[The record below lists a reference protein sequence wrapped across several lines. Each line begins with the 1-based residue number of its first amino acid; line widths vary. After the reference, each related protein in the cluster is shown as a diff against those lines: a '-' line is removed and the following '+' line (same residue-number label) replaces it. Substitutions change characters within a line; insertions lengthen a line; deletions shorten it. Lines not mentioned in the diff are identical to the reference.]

1 MKLFNVKSRRKTKG
15 QSFIEL
21 ALVFMVLMMLFA
33 GVVELGNLIN
43 LYLDIIDAAREGAR
57 YANAVSLY
65 KEDPITHVKSIGEDV
80 FNKTAQ
86 VAWATMNPAC
96 SLILPVKPDAAN
108 CPANEMKIDFD
119 PTTDDILISVLSYDG
134 VTLKRLNGTNWGFG
148 DGIWSRFDNHTV
160 SMVTNAEIISQL
172 DSTAP
177 NTGFIMVEIFY
188 DYHQL
193 LGMPFFTDVIPD
205 PIPVHAFSIMPY
217 PAAEPTPTPLP

>member
-43 LYLDIIDAAREGAR
+43 LYLDIIDSTREAAR

-65 KEDPITHVKSIGEDV
+65 KIDPITHVSSIGEDV
-80 FNKTAQ
+80 YDKSAQ
-86 VAWATMNPAC
+86 VAWATLNPAC
-96 SLILPVKPDAAN
+96 ALLLPAKPGAAN

-119 PTTDDILISVLSYDG
+119 PATDDIVISIFSYDG
-134 VTLKRLNGTNWGFG
+134 ASLLRFPALG
-148 DGIWSRFDNHTV
+148 WSRFGNHT
-160 SMVTNAEIISQL
+160 STVTDAEIIANL
-172 DSTAP
+172 DPTAP
-177 NTGFIMVEIFY
+177 NTGLVLVEIFY

-205 PIPVHAFSIMPY
+205 PIPVHTFSIMPY
-217 PAAEPTPTPLP
+217 PGAEPTPTPLP